1 MNPKKELK
9 KHNMDK
15 RKKKNI
21 FKKRQKSMGK
31 ISGSSKIKSTKIE
44 KYLVKLTITN

>member
-15 RKKKNI
+15 RKKKTYLRKDKN
-21 FKKRQKSMGK
+21 QW
-31 ISGSSKIKSTKIE
+31 E
-44 KYLVKLTITN
+44 KYLVPQK